1 MPNLRL
7 VKGNKAE
14 FGRPPPRLTIPGCS
28 RRGISFRIA
37 DGCRRFDRGDRYL
50 AKSLIR
56 VWSFCSASAAADE
69 EPAAVQ
75 AVDEKECELEKDV
88 FFREDRKAAGA
99 AFAAVRHNVL
109 DVHRFISLISIFD
122 LYL

>member
-7 VKGNKAE
+7 VNGNKAE

-69 EPAAVQ
+69 EPAALQ
-75 AVDEKECELEKDV
+75 AVDEKECELEKDM
-88 FFREDRKAAGA
+88 FFREDRKVDLGVTPAPRRIAWPNDS
-99 AFAAVRHNVL
+99 VRC
-109 DVHRFISLISIFD
+109 RSAWPG
-122 LYL
+122 